1 MPLLE
6 KPFHRYDLDIDV
18 PATEVAVLVDAMEGE
33 QLSMKTRVG
42 WTTLKSQ
49 LEKDQRIT
57 VQVLSDDA
65 WPDFENDIRT
75 LSNYLSEPITGRDV
89 YVAPG
94 GEAPFLQGW
103 LVLGRRGETAR
114 VPLLLQWDEDANAL
128 VDRGVDQASL
138 EPQWSE
144 LPAWVRDALGPEIR
158 ATAPA

>member
-75 LSNYLSEPITGRDV
+75 LSNYLSEPLTGREV

-103 LVLGRRGETAR
+103 LVLGLRGETAR

-128 VDRGVDQASL
+128 VDRGVDQANL
-138 EPQWSE
+138 EPKWAE
-144 LPAWVRDALGPEIR
+144 LPAWVRDALGPELR
-158 ATAPA
+158 ATT